1 MKNLK
6 GKIPGKQSSYK
17 QAIAA
22 TDGLDY
28 DTFRDFLI
36 EINGVEEEDD
46 DDKEEEEEVEEEQEE
61 EPEEEL
67 EEPEEPESKPKPI
80 KRRK

>member
-6 GKIPGKQSSYK
+6 ENSWKQSSYK

-46 DDKEEEEEVEEEQEE
+46 DDKEEEEEVKK
-61 EPEEEL
+61 
-67 EEPEEPESKPKPI
+67 SKK
-80 KRRK
+80 KSQKKS